1 MNNTLKKFISVF
13 LAVVMIFQ
21 FAPLSVFAAEQNN
34 KTIGDTQSN
43 VSLKQSLA
51 EIIEETKTVIPED

>member
-1 MNNTLKKFISVF
+1 
-13 LAVVMIFQ
+13 MIFQ
-21 FAPLSVFAAEQNN
+21 VAPLSVFAAEQNN